1 MEPVTLGLAAAGL
14 VAKAALEAAAGE
26 TSWNALKS
34 VGNRL
39 RNWFTHRDDE
49 EALQAL
55 SLVEA
60 VPDSPRAVEALATRI
75 TQAASADPDEAEG
88 LSRLVDNIAAAAG
101 PPVVTF
107 ITQVRDQAQVG
118 RIIQVTGDYHE
129 H

>member
-1 MEPVTLGLAAAGL
+1 MEPVTLGLAAASL

-39 RNWFTHRDDE
+39 RNWFAHRDDD
-49 EALQAL
+49 EAVKAL
-55 SLVEA
+55 DGVEA
-60 VPDSPRAVEALATRI
+60 YPDSPKAIEALAGRI
-75 TQAASADPDEAEG
+75 TEAARSDPDEADG
-88 LSRLVDNIAAAAG
+88 LSRLVDNIEAAAG
-101 PPVVTF
+101 APIVTF
-107 ITQVRDQAQVG
+107 ITQVRDQAKVG